1 MATATDVVAPYWQ
14 MFEPPMIDKSTI
26 EFEYVEY
33 QQRDANQ
40 VDKADGGQ
48 YTIETRDMD
57 AYLLPYKEVLEVR
70 GRLTKADGSG
80 DHTDEEIMLTNGGWS
95 LFRSGKYEMN
105 NNTAEDMNEFLL
117 QASTT
122 INLLSY
128 SDDYGRSRAT
138 NMLWYKDTGTAGASS
153 RKYTDVSVA
162 AVIPDNTWTSD
173 AHTTRTEFRKGEF
186 LKQWL

>member
-1 MATATDVVAPYWQ
+1 MGTPSDVVAPYGQ
-14 MFEPPMIDKSTI
+14 VFEPPMIDKSTT

-40 VDKADGGQ
+40 MDKSDGRQ

-57 AYLLPYKEVLEVR
+57 AYLLLLKAILEVR

-80 DHTDEEIMLTNGGWS
+80 DYTAQEITLTNGGWS

-128 SDDYGRSRAT
+128 SDDYGPSSAT
-138 NMLWYKDTGTAGASS
+138 NMLLYKDTGTAGADSGRYS
-153 RKYTDVSVA
+153 TAFPA
-162 AVIPDNTWTSD
+162 AQIADNTWTSN
-173 AHTTRTEFRKGEF
+173 AHTTRDAFRAAIYE
-186 LKQWL
+186 LRQP

>member
-14 MFEPPMIDKSTI
+14 VFEPPMIDKSTT

-40 VDKADGGQ
+40 MDKADGGQ

-57 AYLLPYKEVLEVR
+57 AYLLPHKAVLEVR

-80 DHTDEEIMLTNGGWS
+80 DYTDQEITLTNGGWS

-105 NNTAEDMNEFLL
+105 NHSVEEINEYLSQESTGCRIVMTMAEAVPQICFGIRIQERRALVLGNTQMYPW
-117 QASTT
+117 Q
-122 INLLSY
+122 
-128 SDDYGRSRAT
+128 R
-138 NMLWYKDTGTAGASS
+138 
-153 RKYTDVSVA
+153 
-162 AVIPDNTWTSD
+162 
-173 AHTTRTEFRKGEF
+173 
-186 LKQWL
+186 